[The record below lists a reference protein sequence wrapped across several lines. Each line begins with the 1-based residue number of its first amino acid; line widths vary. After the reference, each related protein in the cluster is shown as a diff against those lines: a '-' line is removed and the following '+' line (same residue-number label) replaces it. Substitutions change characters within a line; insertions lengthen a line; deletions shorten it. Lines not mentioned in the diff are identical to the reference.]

1 MCSSEGHQA
10 VSTQEEG
17 TTEVETPSFAPYRTS
32 QSSHLSDSS
41 NFTTHSTMP
50 ADHAELSTRRL
61 RSHDVVRGSPKQT
74 SKEIPSVPVLP
85 DPSSPLVQ
93 YPKFNP
99 SNAAEDCFE
108 TEIHPTTVRT
118 AWIINRP
125 SSREEIEVAI
135 DIIKE
140 EFDSDC
146 PPPSQYLLV
155 KCIPSKLFK
164 ALLKDQETPK
174 GVCVLILHHKQEILY
189 RIMPGAWHQLI
200 VQRFNR
206 WIDITLGAMG
216 VSFWDSN
223 PPDYDLAGS
232 TRRIGCSSEKEP
244 DSSFYPGGLPVPEG
258 PVVLWPSLVLEAGVS
273 ESLAQLRADAQWW
286 YANSGHRT
294 KIVVLIYAPSHSQ
307 PNSQSP
313 SQFHSRDVSIEIW
326 TEVESQSELRT
337 RGRQSQVLQCT
348 QRASFTNGVVSGP
361 VLVIPFQ
368 TLMRRPA
375 QNPAE
380 TDLELTPEFIL
391 RICR

>member
-1 MCSSEGHQA
+1 M
-10 VSTQEEG
+10 
-17 TTEVETPSFAPYRTS
+17 ETPSFAPDRTS

-41 NFTTHSTMP
+41 SFTTHSTMP
-50 ADHAELSTRRL
+50 AGNTELSEL
-61 RSHDVVRGSPKQT
+61 SIRSRDVDRGSKQI
-74 SKEIPSVPVLP
+74 SPVSDLL
-85 DPSSPLVQ
+85 DSSSPLFQ

-108 TEIHPTTVRT
+108 TEIHPTTTRT
-118 AWIINRP
+118 ALIINRP

-135 DIIKE
+135 NMIKKQ
-140 EFDSDC
+140 FDSGC

-164 ALLKDQETPK
+164 ALMEDQETPK

-200 VQRFNR
+200 VQRFNQ

-232 TRRIGCSSEKEP
+232 TRRIGSASEKEP
-244 DSSFYPGGLPVPEG
+244 DASFYPGGLPVPEG
-258 PVVLWPSLVLEAGVS
+258 PVVAWPSLVLEAGVS

-294 KIVVLIYAPSHSQ
+294 NIVVLISAQFHSQSHSQ
-307 PNSQSP
+307 CHSP
-313 SQFHSRDVSIEIW
+313 DMSIEIW
-326 TEVESQSELRT
+326 TEVENQSELRT
-337 RGRQSQVLQCT
+337 RGWQSQVLQCT

-368 TLMRRPA
+368 NLMRRPA
-375 QNPAE
+375 QNPTE

-391 RICR
+391 KICR